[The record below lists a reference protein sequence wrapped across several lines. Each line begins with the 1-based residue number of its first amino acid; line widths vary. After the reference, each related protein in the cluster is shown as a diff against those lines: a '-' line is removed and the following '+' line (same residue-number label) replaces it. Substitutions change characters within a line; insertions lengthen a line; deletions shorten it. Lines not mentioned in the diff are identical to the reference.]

1 MFRIFL
7 AWWLRQLTA
16 LLPPDWRPAASGSA
30 PDETADS
37 VMLLL
42 APTRPGQSP
51 SAFATID
58 AARRRR
64 KRLVA
69 LGRFALDPAGLASL
83 RAAIGS
89 GRHGPIRLAVPA
101 PLLLEQA
108 VTLPLAAERGLDDAL
123 RWEMDRL
130 TPFTADAVF
139 WTWRLVQ
146 RDRIRNQLSLRLVL
160 VAKSAVQSALD
171 ALTAAGLA
179 PARIEAAGDPARAVS
194 LTGPRRAAPRRPVLI
209 GGLALCA
216 GLVVAAIAIPFVRQ
230 QAELD
235 RLDARIAELRPQVD
249 IAETLRRRVADRTA
263 SADVVAA
270 EAARVGNTLGM
281 LATLTDLLPDDTSL
295 YELALRDRIAT
306 FSGQSSQAA
315 RLIPALAADPAVR
328 NPVFSA
334 PVTRNDMTRT
344 EAFAIRAEMQP

>member
-1 MFRIFL
+1 MLRIFL

-51 SAFATID
+51 SAFGTID

-171 ALTAAGLA
+171 ALTA
-179 PARIEAAGDPARAVS
+179 GDPARAIS

-295 YELALRDRIAT
+295 YELALRDRVAT